1 MNKNVIP
8 LKEAE
13 KWTKNWRTKCPD
25 NCKAFLI
32 PSIDLIEALEE
43 MGVLKKKDNGDY
55 ALHHVEGSYI
65 RAYVGIDPKETEG
78 NGEKLLIVGTKRDR
92 DGVYRDMVPERRNN
106 SVVALKDGEGSVYDF
121 TRPCPNNCDQDSPLY
136 AG

>member
-13 KWTKNWRTKCPD
+13 NWTKNWRTKCPN

-55 ALHHVEGSYI
+55 TLNHVNRSDI
-65 RAYVGIDPKETEG
+65 RAYVGIDPATSEG
-78 NGEKLLIVGTKRDR
+78 YGEKLLIVGTKRDS
-92 DGVYRDMVPERRNN
+92 DGVYRDMVPERRNK
-106 SVVALKDGEGSVYDF
+106 SVVPLKEGEGAVYDF
-121 TRPCPNNCDQDSPLY
+121 TRPCPNNCDQNSPLF
-136 AG
+136 